1 MSNVKFSVGFKVD
14 KAGLIEVQ
22 KMLQEIQ
29 LSSTVDMTAG
39 IQQATTAAGILNRA
53 LNDAFDQDTGKIDL
67 NKFNQHLLNSGTNVE
82 KLKSEL
88 VQAGTQGQLA
98 LSKLNTELALNGT
111 YVKQNAKWVDDML
124 QTFANTARWTAV
136 SAAIRSFQGS
146 VESAF
151 GYVKS
156 LNSSLRDIQVVS
168 GYSSEYMREFA
179 ESANEAAK
187 AIGLTTLDFTEAALI
202 YIQQGKREDVV
213 EQLSDITLRAAQVVG
228 TSTEDMSEYLTAVW
242 NGFQIGAAE
251 SEEAVDKLAAV
262 AANTGAD
269 LEELATGMS
278 KVASV
283 ANSLGMDLDQLNAAL
298 ATVITVTRQ
307 APESVG
313 TAFKTILA
321 RLEEVRLGETLED
334 GVTLGQVATAL
345 EKINVQILDQQGE
358 LRDIGVVLEEVGNK
372 WDTLSKAQQNA
383 VAIVMAGKRQYNNLV
398 ALFENW
404 DMYMNSLNIS
414 ANSLG
419 TLQEQ
424 HEVYLESIT
433 AYEHKLNAE
442 MEALYSNVVKEDAII
457 GALEAVT
464 SLTEGLN
471 GTLTLLGG
479 IEHTLPLIMN
489 LMTAVFS
496 PKIAQNT
503 IEGLDKIQKKFNEI
517 KNSKNDVFAINS
529 KKIFEGYEKSVAD
542 TEKEIYKNNSNK
554 ILNLEEKNRL
564 ANIDKI
570 SQQELFVLKL
580 REKEVE
586 LLKSANTEQKETLTH
601 LDEQLG
607 ELQGQVSYYQRLVE
621 LNEQNQKI
629 QDDLISSIVNNE
641 MQNNPNFSIPTFE
654 DGLEEY
660 FKAMED
666 VQRESEGLR
675 YSQALI
681 DMAQQVQNPRNNFS
695 MNDLVDQILS
705 WTSDENLPGA
715 IADDLRTWT
724 AELLNTDSDN
734 LEEQLNSIIQRAN
747 EIRDTY
753 EETVVEA
760 NQWLLTATQGNEEL
774 LQAVLLRNRE
784 NVETEQNQRSVQQ
797 ITEELRQQ
805 LEARQQLLAQLERQQ
820 QMERR
825 IQYILAAGTALYEFG
840 IAVEQI
846 TNEEAKSVDKVDA
859 VWSGLNNTIS
869 AIAYQL
875 GGPIAG
881 TAWTAGLQLIKAG
894 AKAIGIW
901 DKLVETFKNAKEK
914 IDDLSDAAAQLGD
927 EIAGLE
933 DNSKKTVEQLER
945 LAELRLLK
953 SANNLT
959 SEEKEE
965 LSLLEQQE
973 TVLKQQNE
981 LYEIQL
987 KLKKQELETTLK
999 EAKAVQES
1007 YNFLGLDG
1015 IAVDFKGNSEEVS
1028 SQITEY
1034 LANYNEEVSRIKAEF
1049 SQGLGYKQLSVQA
1062 AYVLNEYSRT
1072 LDKESDE
1079 IIDQYRKGLISVQD
1093 SPELKALLAEI
1104 DVKDTGKYKR
1114 VFNDIKEISDT
1125 NLENYNN
1132 QLEIAT
1138 LIDGN
1143 SADVANMTQ
1152 GILAQQQALVGVSIE
1167 ENKIAKQALKGLE
1180 SEFIKSELN
1189 KVEIPIDSDS
1199 IEKAK
1204 ALSQAMRDLENGL
1217 PKDQILQDLKDAGIE
1232 IDDSLVNLESNV
1244 LSLAGTLSNDLR
1256 QSLYEMVTLGQ
1267 ISEETF
1273 AGLSK
1278 VIQTFAD
1285 IAGTSSIVAN
1295 PDAISEA
1302 YDKMLE
1308 ADSFVKTQQIG
1319 NQLEGWD
1326 TVAGGTRSQQLAF
1339 VRETYYRQE
1348 EIQKRSL
1355 QEQQKNLEEDL
1366 KVKKQIMDDAAIAYQ
1381 TSLSTMGGAGAE
1393 SARITLD
1400 KVTDEYIQT
1409 KNTLEDVNNQLE
1421 ESIFATAKD
1430 YKDAFALIA
1439 NEGEIL
1445 EMEDVWSSLK
1455 DIPDF
1460 ENVMYEGSMAIM
1472 QFLSEGVRN
1481 TNRAIQE
1488 EIAEI
1493 DTELQALE
1501 DEKTDLNIDDSR
1513 LYTIEKEIENLKD
1526 RKEELSEKL
1535 TINIDFETRINHL
1548 ETMQASLDDFYNSI
1562 HDGKTLVGGFYQ
1574 LNNEQLEYL
1583 SKMYP
1588 QVLAEHAEYRN
1599 GMLVIDQQY
1608 LDNFI
1613 ALKDQEQ
1620 QKERESIITAL
1631 DGQATL
1637 IKTQIARIDASIQNE
1652 TMSVEELNSLK
1663 ETATEFE
1670 LGLEQAKQQAM
1681 VDTESTGADVSKNI
1695 SDDFTNSAEIGS
1707 TAIANM
1713 AESGIKSFQELG
1725 KEARAVA
1732 EQIANLEEPIYEV
1745 TKRNASSSYKKPKE
1759 FKKQESTKTKT
1770 DDVDVESY
1778 DSKKLKQDY
1787 ETQRERYV
1795 KLLGQIAAYKGQVLN
1810 TSGIGGGRDN
1820 RTNNDGLNDL
1830 EYIADIYHYINK
1842 ELERQDSIL
1851 AKIDATKDSLYGR
1864 DYLNAL
1870 DKEIKSLEIINKLN
1884 GIKLDMQKED
1894 LAQQKQNLASLG
1906 AQFDENGLILNYNE
1920 LLAAKVAAVN
1930 GTKGEDER
1938 QRAEKSYEDLQR
1950 YLDEYEETLAEFYDA
1965 EQTVIDNNVKILEA
1979 NLDKIVKRIEF
1990 DLQPTE
1996 DTISYLEFLNSFY
2009 ENDYY
2014 QSGESV
2020 ERMKEQYLA
2029 VADSLDIYK
2038 SGIEELQD
2046 RYAEGKISAADFNDE
2061 VRNQRD
2067 ALQDAMLELANLE
2080 EAIKNA
2086 YGEALGEAEDKLSKY
2101 TKTLEHYNGTIE
2113 HFISIMDLIGEGHEY
2128 GTLADMYNA
2137 QSRNYMEQ
2145 LGVQQNWL
2153 KNLQQQKNLLEATG
2167 QEGSEAWFEVRS
2179 AIEETEEQIYSLA
2192 EQALGALRDSF
2203 KNTVDSIVN
2212 DLDNALTNSSIQN
2225 MLTQYERDRDLE
2237 SVYYDK
2243 PTQLYEIDS
2252 LQRDIADN
2260 IDNIANKYQK
2270 QQLQNL
2276 YDELDVMRELDQ
2288 IGEYD
2293 LERKRAQYDLLL
2305 AQIALEDA
2313 QNAKNNMRLTRTSQG
2328 TWEYTF
2334 TADAADQNK
2343 AQGKVNDAYN
2353 NLYQMSLEHMHSIE
2367 QSILD
2372 TTSEYEENL
2381 VQLYKDWAD
2390 GKFESE
2396 EEFFQARDALTDYYE
2411 AKITDLAGQYNKVRV
2426 DNALDA
2432 EDLIIHSSKETGE
2445 ALLEQIE
2452 ENKNQYNEAVLDM
2465 ADKIGGP
2472 GEDSFRSLSNATIAE
2487 LDEAW
2492 LHYNDDMNEIKDN
2505 VSINLDEMTD
2515 KTIDLTDESSNLA
2528 DIITSDVVPA
2538 LQDEIEEV
2546 IRATAAH
2553 QAEAEAL
2560 RDKINAYLQYLSVLG
2575 KDVTGMGNNQV
2586 GNNDFA
2592 REALL
2597 AAASGDKAGMNTAI
2611 ANRIDKIERNE
2622 GSLTEAQKKDMYT
2635 EYEKIYAAMEKN
2647 AEATANIVEILNKPY
2662 TSATVNR
2669 ELDKLLGL
2677 DTGGYTGDW
2686 GSTSGKL
2693 AVLHEK
2699 ELVLNESDTSN
2710 MLDMIKITRQVVN
2723 MANKFVPYQSKI
2735 LNNNT
2740 NNNSI
2745 FNNDN
2750 SIQQSVIVNAEFPNA
2765 TSESEIRNALLS
2777 IATDASQYVNR
2788 KR

>member
-1 MSNVKFSVGFKVD
+1 MSNVKFSVGVKVD
-14 KAGLIEVQ
+14 KAGFVEVQ
-22 KMLQEIQ
+22 KMLQQIQ

-228 TSTEDMSEYLTAVW
+228 TSTDDMSEYLTAVW

-489 LMTAVFS
+489 LMMTAFS
-496 PKIAQNT
+496 PKLAYSATKGWDN
-503 IEGLDKIQKKFNEI
+503 F
-517 KNSKNDVFAINS
+517 
-529 KKIFEGYEKSVAD
+529 
-542 TEKEIYKNNSNK
+542 EKELNNIQVKLNNINKANKVDQFDTKKQQYDNQYQENKAAIQQKYLLEEKGKVNSLAREEYALLSQAYTKNIALLELEKEESNLRKVATEEQQKILNYHDKELVSLKAKAAYYKEIEEISRKNINNSNK
-554 ILNLEEKNRL
+554 EIKQQTKENKKTKKYKHSAEEWKRFYDEDRAQLILEEEAGIPYMRSLIESGKKMQAQGMTDTTELAIQVQEWLKKDLLNEVIARDVTEAINTGGNIASVIKRL
-564 ANIDKI
+564 EDI
-570 SQQELFVLKL
+570 SD
-580 REKEVE
+580 E
-586 LLKSANTEQKETLTH
+586 LLKTSQAQTDELFEHLKNNKDISEETRETLRI
-601 LDEQLG
+601 
-607 ELQGQVSYYQRLVE
+607 RLE
-621 LNEQNQKI
+621 SRLA
-629 QDDLISSIVNNE
+629 
-641 MQNNPNFSIPTFE
+641 
-654 DGLEEY
+654 LERSNY
-660 FKAMED
+660 
-666 VQRESEGLR
+666 
-675 YSQALI
+675 
-681 DMAQQVQNPRNNFS
+681 AQQS
-695 MNDLVDQILS
+695 INDQ
-705 WTSDENLPGA
+705 
-715 IADDLRTWT
+715 
-724 AELLNTDSDN
+724 
-734 LEEQLNSIIQRAN
+734 
-747 EIRDTY
+747 
-753 EETVVEA
+753 VE
-760 NQWLLTATQGNEEL
+760 
-774 LQAVLLRNRE
+774 RE
-784 NVETEQNQRSVQQ
+784 KL
-797 ITEELRQQ
+797 LRQQ
-805 LEARQQLLAQLERQQ
+805 VLDNLKKQEAMQRKIQIFTAVATGVTELAQAFSVLN
-820 QMERR
+820 
-825 IQYILAAGTALYEFG
+825 
-840 IAVEQI
+840 
-846 TNEEAKSVDKVDA
+846 NEEAKSADKVNA
-859 VWSGLNNTIS
+859 VWSGLSNTVS
-869 AIAYQL
+869 AVAFQM
-875 GGPIAG
+875 GGPLVGSIV
-881 TAWTAGLQLIKAG
+881 TAVATGVKATLQWSG
-894 AKAIGIW
+894 AW

-933 DNSKKTVEQLER
+933 DDSKKTVEQLER

-1007 YNFLGLDG
+1007 YNLTGLSG
-1015 IAVDFKGNSEEVS
+1015 ETIDFKGNSEEVS

-1034 LANYNEEVSRIKAEF
+1034 LTNYNEEVSKIEAEF
-1049 SQGLGYKQLSVQA
+1049 SQGLGYKQLSSQA
-1062 AYVLNEYSRT
+1062 VYVLEQYSNT
-1072 LDKESDE
+1072 LDKESEE
-1079 IIDQYRKGLISVQD
+1079 ILKKYRKGLISVQD
-1093 SPELKALLAEI
+1093 SPELKAILAEI

-1114 VFNDIKEISDT
+1114 VFDDIKEISDT

-1152 GILAQQQALVGVSIE
+1152 GILAQQQALAGIAIE
-1167 ENKIAKQALKGLE
+1167 ENKIAKQALKDVE
-1180 SEFIKSELN
+1180 STISESGKFDPN
-1189 KVEIPIDSDS
+1189 NETVQQIN
-1199 IEKAK
+1199 
-1204 ALSQAMRDLENGL
+1204 ALSKAMRDLENGL
-1217 PKDQILQDLKDAGIE
+1217 PKDQILQNLKNAGVE

-1273 AGLSK
+1273 VGLSK

-1308 ADSFVKTQQIG
+1308 AESFVKTQQIG

-1366 KVKKQIMDDAAIAYQ
+1366 KVKKQIMDDAATAYQ

-1472 QFLSEGVRN
+1472 KFLSDGVAN

-1501 DEKTDLNIDDSR
+1501 DEKTELNIDDSR
-1513 LYTIEKEIENLKD
+1513 LHTIDKEIENLKE

-1535 TINIDFETRINHL
+1535 TINIDFETRVSQL
-1548 ETMQASLDDFYNSI
+1548 ETIQASLDDFYNSI

-1574 LNNEQLEYL
+1574 LNNEQLKYL

-1588 QVLAEHAEYRN
+1588 QVLAEYAEYRN
-1599 GMLVIDQQY
+1599 GMLVIDQKY
-1608 LDNFI
+1608 LDHFI
-1613 ALKDQEQ
+1613 AMEDAEQ
-1620 QKERESIITAL
+1620 KKSRERVIKELE
-1631 DGQATL
+1631 GQAVL
-1637 IKTQIARIDASIQNE
+1637 IRAQIDRIDTSIQNE
-1652 TMSVEELNSLK
+1652 TMSSEELNSIK
-1663 ETATEFE
+1663 EKATEFE
-1670 LGLEQAKQQAM
+1670 LGLEQAKQEGM
-1681 VDTESTGADVSKNI
+1681 NDTGDTAADVS
-1695 SDDFTNSAEIGS
+1695 SDIATNFTNSAESGAA
-1707 TAIANM
+1707 AIANM
-1713 AESGIKSFQELG
+1713 ADSGIKSLQELG

-1732 EQIANLEEPIYEV
+1732 EQMSDLEKPVYKV
-1745 TKRNASSSYKKPKE
+1745 TERNASSTYSKPE
-1759 FKKQESTKTKT
+1759 TFEKTKT
-1770 DDVDVESY
+1770 AEVKTDDTDVDSY
-1778 DSKKLKQDY
+1778 NPEKLKQDY
-1787 ETQRERYV
+1787 ITQRERLV
-1795 KLLGQIAAYKGQVLN
+1795 KLLGKIEGYKGQVLN

-1820 RTNNDGLNDL
+1820 RTNNDGLDDL

-1851 AKIDATKDSLYGR
+1851 AKIDATKDSLYGK

-1870 DKEIKSLEIINKLN
+1870 DKEIKSLETINKLN

-1894 LAQQKQNLASLG
+1894 LAQQKQNLANLG

-2192 EQALGALRDSF
+2192 EEALGALRDSF

-2334 TADAADQNK
+2334 TADAADQDK

-2597 AAASGDKAGMNTAI
+2597 AAASGDKVGMNTAI

-2723 MANKFVPYQSKI
+2723 MANKFIPYQSKI

>member
-14 KAGLIEVQ
+14 KAGLVEVQ

-88 VQAGTQGQLA
+88 IQAGTQGQLA

-213 EQLSDITLRAAQVVG
+213 EQLADITLRAAQVVG
-228 TSTEDMSEYLTAVW
+228 TSTDDMSEFLTAVW

-321 RLEEVRLGETLED
+321 RLEEVKLGETLDD

-372 WDTLSKAQQNA
+372 WHTLSKAQQNA

-404 DMYMNSLNIS
+404 DMYMKSLNIS

-424 HEVYLESIT
+424 HEIYLESIT

-442 MEALYSNVVKEDAII
+442 MEALYSNMIKEDAII
-457 GALEAVT
+457 GALKAVT

-489 LMTAVFS
+489 LMTAAFS
-496 PKIAQNT
+496 PKIALNAVGALEKVQDTVYN
-503 IEGLDKIQKKFNEI
+503 IKLKNPNFKKEQEEQE
-517 KNSKNDVFAINS
+517 KKAI
-529 KKIFEGYEKSVAD
+529 
-542 TEKEIYKNNSNK
+542 SNK
-554 ILNLEEKNRL
+554 YEETLIDANKRIYGEGFVPTEVTHSQKQYL
-564 ANIDKI
+564 ANI
-570 SQQELFVLKL
+570 
-580 REKEVE
+580 EKTFA
-586 LLKSANTEQKETLTH
+586 SEQKLFNLKKEEVNLIKVANEEQLETLTNLDKELQKLEGQLAYYKKLEELNLDNLTIQDQNVDNFIARTPNFDKDRFEDYYSQYTQAMDSIRAENLGSH
-601 LDEQLG
+601 YVSAIIDSMEAGLSSDQIIGQIFDALSQEDLSDILREDIAGWATSILNAENYDEVLNTVRNNYEGFVAQQEQSLDEANL
-607 ELQGQVSYYQRLVE
+607 L
-621 LNEQNQKI
+621 
-629 QDDLISSIVNNE
+629 
-641 MQNNPNFSIPTFE
+641 
-654 DGLEEY
+654 
-660 FKAMED
+660 
-666 VQRESEGLR
+666 
-675 YSQALI
+675 
-681 DMAQQVQNPRNNFS
+681 
-695 MNDLVDQILS
+695 LS
-705 WTSDENLPGA
+705 L
-715 IADDLRTWT
+715 
-724 AELLNTDSDN
+724 
-734 LEEQLNSIIQRAN
+734 
-747 EIRDTY
+747 
-753 EETVVEA
+753 
-760 NQWLLTATQGNEEL
+760 ATQGNQELQDTIL
-774 LQAVLLRNRE
+774 LQSRE
-784 NVETEQNQRSVQQ
+784 Q
-797 ITEELRQQ
+797 QQ
-805 LEARQQLLAQLERQQ
+805 LENNRQSQQQVTRELERQNQ
-820 QMERR
+820 ERQNIIQALERQAR
-825 IQYILAAGTALYEFG
+825 IERNIKMIMAAGTAIYELSSIVTTFS
-840 IAVEQI
+840 
-846 TNEEAKSVDKVDA
+846 NEEAKAVDKVDA
-859 VWSGLNNTIS
+859 MWSGVNNTI
-869 AIAYQL
+869 AGVAYQL
-875 GGPIAG
+875 GGPLVG
-881 TAWTAGLQLIKAG
+881 TAVTAGLQLVKAG
-894 AKAIGIW
+894 AKALGIW
-901 DKLVETFKNAKEK
+901 DSLVESFKLAKERL
-914 IDDLSDAAAQLGD
+914 DDLNSSIAQLND
-927 EIAGLE
+927 EITGLE
-933 DNSKKTVEQLER
+933 EDSNKVVEQLER
-945 LAELRLLK
+945 LAELRLLRN
-953 SANNLT
+953 SNNLT
-959 SEEKEE
+959 SEEKKE

-973 TVLKQQNE
+973 AVLKQQQQLIE
-981 LYEIQL
+981 LNL
-987 KLKKQELETTLK
+987 KLKRQEVE
-999 EAKAVQES
+999 ES
-1007 YNFLGLDG
+1007 YKQAKIVQDSVRIQGERFG
-1015 IAVDFKGNSEEVS
+1015 IHLAGNTEEIA
-1028 SQITEY
+1028 QQLTES
-1034 LANYNEEVSRIKAEF
+1034 ANEF
-1049 SQGLGYKQLSVQA
+1049 YEKVNQVYGEINSGA
-1062 AYVLNEYSRT
+1062 AYNDLSYNAKEVVRQYGES
-1072 LDKESDE
+1072 LDEESKRFIE
-1079 IIDQYRKGLISVQD
+1079 QYRQGIISVAD
-1093 SPELKALLAEI
+1093 SPELKALLNNI
-1104 DVKDTGKYKR
+1104 DPTNFYTYKATA
-1114 VFNDIKEISDT
+1114 DSLKEAQTKIST
-1125 NLENYNN
+1125 NL
-1132 QLEIAT
+1132 QGLIDSAT
-1138 LIDGN
+1138 LIDEN
-1143 SADVANMTQ
+1143 SVETANLTSTM
-1152 GILAQQQALVGVSIE
+1152 LAMQNAFVRTSVE
-1167 ENKIAKQALKGLE
+1167 ENQIAKDSLKGLE
-1180 SEFIKSELN
+1180 SEFIKLELN
-1189 KVEIPIDSDS
+1189 KVEVSGDSV
-1199 IEKAK
+1199 EKVK
-1204 ALSQAMRDLENGL
+1204 ALSQAMQDLENGL
-1217 PKDQILQDLKDAGIE
+1217 PKDQILQNLKDAGVE

-1267 ISEETF
+1267 ISEQTF
-1273 AGLSK
+1273 AGLSG
-1278 VIQTFAD
+1278 VIQKFAD
-1285 IAGTSSIVAN
+1285 IAGTSSVVAN

-1308 ADSFVKTQQIG
+1308 AESFVKTQQIG
-1319 NQLEGWD
+1319 SQIEGWE

-1339 VRETYYRQE
+1339 IREAYEKET

-1366 KVKKQIMDDAAIAYQ
+1366 KVKEQLMNEAAITYE
-1381 TSLSTMGGAGAE
+1381 TSLSTMGGVGAE
-1393 SARITLD
+1393 AARIALD
-1400 KVTDEYIQT
+1400 KVTEEYIQT

-1421 ESIFATAKD
+1421 ESIFTTAKN

-1439 NEGEIL
+1439 NEGDIL

-1460 ENVMYEGSMAIM
+1460 EDVMYEGSMAIM
-1472 QFLSEGVRN
+1472 QFLYDGVEN
-1481 TNRAIQE
+1481 TNQAIQE

-1493 DTELQALE
+1493 DSELEKLE
-1501 DEKTDLNIDDSR
+1501 KEKTELNIDDGK
-1513 LYTIEKEIENLKD
+1513 LYTVEKQIENLEN

-1535 TINIDFETRINHL
+1535 TINVDFETKVSQL
-1548 ETMQASLDDFYNSI
+1548 ETIQASLDDFYNSI

-1588 QVLAEHAEYRN
+1588 QALAEYAQYKN
-1599 GMLVIDQQY
+1599 GMLVIDQKS

-1613 ALKDQEQ
+1613 AAEDAK
-1620 QKERESIITAL
+1620 QKKAR
-1631 DGQATL
+1631 QTL
-1637 IKTQIARIDASIQNE
+1637 IADLQNLNTEIDAQIAIIDAELAAE
-1652 TMSVEELNSLK
+1652 TVSEETLNSVK
-1663 ETATEFE
+1663 EASTEFE
-1670 LGLEQAKQQAM
+1670 LGLEQTKQQGM
-1681 VDTESTGADVSKNI
+1681 IDTGDTAADVASDI
-1695 SDDFTNSAEIGS
+1695 SINFTDSAESGA

-1713 AESGIKSFQELG
+1713 ADSGIKSLQELG

-1732 EQIANLEEPIYEV
+1732 EQLANPEKPVYEV
-1745 TKRNASSSYKKPKE
+1745 TLRNAKSTYTKPE
-1759 FKKQESTKTKT
+1759 TFEETKTAEIKT
-1770 DDVDVESY
+1770 DDTDVESY
-1778 DSKKLKQDY
+1778 EEKQVRLREELTTEREKLISLKA
-1787 ETQRERYV
+1787 
-1795 KLLGQIAAYKGQVLN
+1795 QITALMGRTLN
-1810 TSGIGGGRDN
+1810 TSGLGGGRDN
-1820 RTNNDGLNDL
+1820 RTNNDGLDDL

-1851 AKIDATKDSLYGR
+1851 AKIDATKDTLYGK

-1870 DKEIKSLEIINKLN
+1870 DKEIESLEIINKLN

-1894 LAQQKQNLASLG
+1894 LAQQKQNLANLG
-1906 AQFDENGLILNYNE
+1906 AKFNEDGLILNYNE
-1920 LLAAKVAAVN
+1920 LLSAKVAAVN

-1965 EQTVIDNNVKILEA
+1965 EQTVIDGNVKILED
-1979 NLDKIVKRIEF
+1979 NLNKIVKRIEF

-2009 ENDYY
+2009 ENDYF

-2038 SGIEELQD
+2038 SGIEELQAK
-2046 RYAEGKISAADFNDE
+2046 YADSKISAADFNEE

-2067 ALQDAMLELANLE
+2067 ALQDAMLELVNLE

-2128 GTLADMYNA
+2128 STLAEMYDA

-2179 AIEETEEQIYSLA
+2179 AIEETEAQIYSLA

-2237 SVYYDK
+2237 SIYYDK

-2260 IDNIANKYQK
+2260 IDDIANKYQK

-2293 LERKRAQYDLLL
+2293 LERKRAQYELLL

-2334 TADAADQNK
+2334 TADAAVQDQ

-2372 TTSEYEENL
+2372 TTSEYEKNL

-2411 AKITDLAGQYNKVRV
+2411 AKITDLTEQYNRVRV
-2426 DNALDA
+2426 DNVLDA
-2432 EDLIIHSSKETGE
+2432 EDLIIHSSKETGD
-2445 ALLEQIE
+2445 ALLQQIE
-2452 ENKNQYNEAVLDM
+2452 ENKNQYNEAVSDM

-2492 LHYNDDMNEIKDN
+2492 LHYNDDMNKIKDD
-2505 VSINLDEMTD
+2505 VSLNLDEMTD
-2515 KTIDLTDESSNLA
+2515 KTMDLTDESSNLA

-2538 LQDEIEEV
+2538 IQDEIEQV
-2546 IRATAAH
+2546 IQATAAH

-2560 RDKINAYLQYLSVLG
+2560 REKINAYLQYLSVLG
-2575 KDVTGMGNNQV
+2575 KDVTGKGTTDSNENS
-2586 GNNDFA
+2586 DFA

-2597 AAASGDKAGMNTAI
+2597 AAAGGNYDAMNNAI
-2611 ANRIDKIERNE
+2611 AKRINKIERNGTE
-2622 GSLTEAQKKDMYT
+2622 LTDAQEKAMYA
-2635 EYEKIYAAMEKN
+2635 EYDRIYAAMEKN
-2647 AEATANIVEILNKPY
+2647 AEATANIVKILNKEY
-2662 TSATVNR
+2662 TSATVNK
-2669 ELDKLLGL
+2669 EIDKLLGL

-2693 AVLHEK
+2693 ALLHEK

-2710 MLDMIKITRQVVN
+2710 MLDMIKITRQVVS

-2735 LNNNT
+2735 LNGNNV
-2740 NNNSI
+2740 NNSNI

-2777 IATDASQYVNR
+2777 IATDASQYANR

>member
-1 MSNVKFSVGFKVD
+1 MSGVKFSVGVKVD
-14 KAGLIEVQ
+14 KAGFVEVQ
-22 KMLQEIQ
+22 KMLQQIQ

-228 TSTEDMSEYLTAVW
+228 TSTDDMSEYLTAVW

-489 LMTAVFS
+489 LMMATFS
-496 PKIAQNT
+496 PKMAFGFSK
-503 IEGLDKIQKKFNEI
+503 GLDKVSEGFKLLTTMKDYKTFTPREQQIDNDIKDYDNQFSQGKKDIEQKYKLENAKYINNLAKEELALLNQTYTKNVSLLELKKEELNLRKVANEEQNELLNYHD
-517 KNSKNDVFAINS
+517 KELVSLKGKLS
-529 KKIFEGYEKSVAD
+529 YY
-542 TEKEIYKNNSNK
+542 KEIEKINQQTIDNTNADLKKQHKKGKGYLPEKTQKYDQAAQDILDSESGIPYMRSLLSMAIKQSNAGIVDTTDLVAQFQQWVNQDLLSESAMSDFSTALK
-554 ILNLEEKNRL
+554 ESSNIDDVINKFSHIFKDLNESTNAEITSLLEEI
-564 ANIDKI
+564 ATDP
-570 SQQELFVLKL
+570 ELTKGDA
-580 REKEVE
+580 E
-586 LLKSANTEQKETLTH
+586 LLKTRILSRIE
-601 LDEQLG
+601 LG
-607 ELQGQVSYYQRLVE
+607 RAQQAQE
-621 LNEQNQKI
+621 
-629 QDDLISSIVNNE
+629 SIVD
-641 MQNNPNFSIPTFE
+641 QTRR
-654 DGLEEY
+654 EEE
-660 FKAMED
+660 A
-666 VQRESEGLR
+666 RLR
-675 YSQALI
+675 IIQALQKQEK
-681 DMAQQVQNPRNNFS
+681 A
-695 MNDLVDQILS
+695 LK
-705 WTSDENLPGA
+705 
-715 IADDLRTWT
+715 
-724 AELLNTDSDN
+724 
-734 LEEQLNSIIQRAN
+734 IIKG
-747 EIRDTY
+747 ITIGT
-753 EETVVEA
+753 TVI
-760 NQWLLTATQGNEEL
+760 TQGLQLASVMMNEE
-774 LQAVLLRNRE
+774 
-784 NVETEQNQRSVQQ
+784 S
-797 ITEELRQQ
+797 
-805 LEARQQLLAQLERQQ
+805 
-820 QMERR
+820 
-825 IQYILAAGTALYEFG
+825 
-840 IAVEQI
+840 
-846 TNEEAKSVDKVDA
+846 KSIDKVTA
-859 VWSGLNNTIS
+859 AYGTLENTAAS
-869 AIAYQL
+869 VAFQF
-875 GGPIAG
+875 GGPLVG
-881 TAWTAGLQLIKAG
+881 SLVTAGLTGLKAALQLSG
-894 AKAIGIW
+894 AW
-901 DKLVETFKNAKEK
+901 DVLIETFKNAKEK

-933 DNSKKTVEQLER
+933 DDSKKTVEQLER

-987 KLKKQELETTLK
+987 KLKKQELETTLE

-1007 YNFLGLDG
+1007 YNFTGLSG
-1015 IAVDFKGNSEEVS
+1015 ETIDFKGNSEEVS

-1034 LANYNEEVSRIKAEF
+1034 LANYNEEVSRIEAEF
-1049 SQGLGYKQLSVQA
+1049 SQGLGYKQLSSQA
-1062 AYVLNEYSRT
+1062 AYVLGEYSTT
-1072 LDKESDE
+1072 LDKESTE
-1079 IIDQYRKGLISVQD
+1079 IINQYRKGLISVQD
-1093 SPELKALLAEI
+1093 SPELKAILAEI

-1138 LIDGN
+1138 LIDDN

-1152 GILAQQQALVGVSIE
+1152 GILAQQQALAGIAIE
-1167 ENKIAKQALKGLE
+1167 ENKIAKQALKDVE
-1180 SEFIKSELN
+1180 STISESGKFDPN
-1189 KVEIPIDSDS
+1189 NETVQQIN
-1199 IEKAK
+1199 
-1204 ALSQAMRDLENGL
+1204 ALSKAMRDLENDL
-1217 PKDQILQDLKDAGIE
+1217 PKDQILQNLKNAGVE

-1308 ADSFVKTQQIG
+1308 AESFVKTQQIG

-1366 KVKKQIMDDAAIAYQ
+1366 KVKKQIMDDAATAYQ

-1472 QFLSEGVRN
+1472 QFLYDGVEN
-1481 TNRAIQE
+1481 TNQAIQK

-1501 DEKTDLNIDDSR
+1501 DEKTDLNIDDGR

-1535 TINIDFETRINHL
+1535 TINVDFETKVSQL
-1548 ETMQASLDDFYNSI
+1548 ETIQASLDDFYNSI

-1574 LNNEQLEYL
+1574 LNNEQLKYL

-1588 QVLAEHAEYRN
+1588 QVLAEYAEYRN
-1599 GMLVIDQQY
+1599 GMLVIDQKY
-1608 LDNFI
+1608 LDHFI
-1613 ALKDQEQ
+1613 AMEDAEQ
-1620 QKERESIITAL
+1620 KKSRDRVIKELE
-1631 DGQATL
+1631 GQAVL
-1637 IKTQIARIDASIQNE
+1637 IRAQIDRIDTSIQNE
-1652 TMSVEELNSLK
+1652 TMSSEELNSIK
-1663 ETATEFE
+1663 EKATEFE
-1670 LGLEQAKQQAM
+1670 LGLEQAKQEGM
-1681 VDTESTGADVSKNI
+1681 NDTGDTAADVS
-1695 SDDFTNSAEIGS
+1695 SDMATNFTNSAELGA

-1713 AESGIKSFQELG
+1713 AGSGIKSLQELG

-1732 EQIANLEEPIYEV
+1732 EQMSDLEKPVYKV
-1745 TKRNASSSYKKPKE
+1745 TERNASSTYSKPE
-1759 FKKQESTKTKT
+1759 TFEKTKT
-1770 DDVDVESY
+1770 ADVKTDNTDVDSY
-1778 DSKKLKQDY
+1778 DSKKLEQDY
-1787 ETQRERYV
+1787 KTQRERLV
-1795 KLLGQIAAYKGQVLN
+1795 KLLGKIEGYKGQVLN
-1810 TSGIGGGRDN
+1810 TSGLGGGRDN
-1820 RTNNDGLNDL
+1820 RTNNDGLDDL

-1870 DKEIKSLEIINKLN
+1870 DKEIKSLETINKLN

-1894 LAQQKQNLASLG
+1894 LAQQKQNLTNLG
-1906 AQFDENGLILNYNE
+1906 AKFDENGLILNYNE

-1950 YLDEYEETLAEFYDA
+1950 YLDEYEETLSEFYDA

-2038 SGIEELQD
+2038 SGIEELQAK
-2046 RYAEGKISAADFNDE
+2046 YADSKISAADFNEE

-2128 GTLADMYNA
+2128 GILADMYNA

-2334 TADAADQNK
+2334 TADAADQDK

-2622 GSLTEAQKKDMYT
+2622 GSLTEAQKKDMYD

-2723 MANKFVPYQSKI
+2723 MANKFIPYQSKI